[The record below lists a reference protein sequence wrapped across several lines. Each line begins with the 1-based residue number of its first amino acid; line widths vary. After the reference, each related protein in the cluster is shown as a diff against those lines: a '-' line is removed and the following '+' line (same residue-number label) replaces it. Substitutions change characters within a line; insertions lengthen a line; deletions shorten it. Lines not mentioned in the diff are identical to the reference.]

1 MRGIPKQENI
11 MQAEREKPGYVI
23 ALDIW
28 RRRKWLAPPVAAGVI
43 TAAVSIAMF
52 IPGVYQSSAT
62 LLVERQQVPEAF
74 VQSTV
79 TTGIDRGL
87 QSITQQILSRSR
99 LEHLIDHFD
108 LYADVREQVP
118 LERLIRRMR
127 EDIQIQQEGQE
138 QLPGQDRVV
147 IAFKVSYR
155 GSDPQVVAQVTNT
168 LASYYVEEN
177 TKVREQQAS
186 GTAGFLRVQLEA
198 ARQKLEKLEQQLSQA
213 KERYTGELSEQ
224 LQLNLSTLANLSAL
238 FRQNK
243 ERQARS
249 NERRTTLVQQLATME
264 QQIPGGGSGGAP
276 LEQLQLQLIEART
289 RFREKHPHIVKLKE
303 QIAALE
309 QAPAGAEHAES
320 QEPST
325 AETSPIQP
333 HILRMQGELRTL
345 EAEVKNLQIEER
357 SLLNSILLYQ
367 QRIENT
373 PQREQEL
380 QVLVRDYTN
389 AKEHYQSLL
398 KRQQEANLSESLEQ
412 SQTGEQFQL
421 LDLAVPATQP
431 SEPNRRRIMVIG
443 LLASLGLAAGVM
455 FLRDQLDTSFHTVE
469 DLRAFSPLPVLVS
482 LPRIVTKADTRRRRW
497 RFVWATV
504 ATVLSLALIVSASY
518 LVLQKK
524 AELVGLL
531 AKRGTYGSVE
541 GVGQ

>member
-1 MRGIPKQENI
+1 

-28 RRRKWLAPPVAAGVI
+28 RRRKWLAPPVVAGVI

-79 TTGIDRGL
+79 TTEIDRGL
-87 QSITQQILSRSR
+87 QSITQQILGRSR
-99 LEHLIDHFD
+99 LEHLIDRFD
-108 LYADVREQVP
+108 LYADAREQVP
-118 LERLIRRMR
+118 LERLIQRMR

-138 QLPGQDRVV
+138 QLQKQDRVV
-147 IAFKVSYR
+147 IAFKVSYK
-155 GSDPQVVAQVTNT
+155 GSDPQVVAQVTNA

-198 ARQKLEKLEQQLSQA
+198 ARQKLETLEQQLSQA

-224 LQLNLSTLANLSAL
+224 LPLNLKTLDDLNAQ

-243 ERQARS
+243 ASQARAH
-249 NERRTTLVQQLATME
+249 ERRTTLVQQLATME
-264 QQIPGGGSGGAP
+264 QQFPGGESGGA
-276 LEQLQLQLIEART
+276 QLKQLYLQLIEART

-309 QAPAGAEHAES
+309 QAPAETEHAES
-320 QEPST
+320 QEPHNADT
-325 AETSPIQP
+325 APIQP
-333 HILRMQGELRTL
+333 HIQRIEGELRTL
-345 EAEVKNLQIEER
+345 DAEVKNLTIEER
-357 SLLNSILLYQ
+357 SLLDSIRLYQ
-367 QRIENT
+367 RRIENT

-380 QVLVRDYTN
+380 QVLARDYTN

-398 KRQQEANLSESLEQ
+398 KRQQEAKLSESLEQ

-421 LDLAVPATQP
+421 LDAAVPATQP
-431 SEPNRRRIMVIG
+431 SEPNRRKILTMG

-455 FLRDQLDTSFHTVE
+455 FLREQLDTSFHTVE
-469 DLRAFSPLPVLVS
+469 DLRAFSPLPVLAS
-482 LPRIVTKADTRRRRW
+482 LPRIVTKSDTRRRRW
-497 RFVWATV
+497 RFVGATI

-524 AELVGLL
+524 VDFVGLL
-531 AKRGTYGSVE
+531 AKRSTYGSDLE
-541 GVGQ
+541 GLDNE